1 MSFCNRL
8 LSLDLDDMPEVDAYQ
23 MDEDTVQVELR
34 FDNAGEQLLYLNG
47 EPELLIQLSQ
57 AIFTAVALQQER
69 ERAARIE
76 EEAASLAE
84 VE

>member
-23 MDEDTVQVELR
+23 MDEDAVQVELR

-57 AIFTAVALQQER
+57 AIFAAVVLQQER